1 MGERKVVHPSSIP
14 DISDNSSFVICKMN
28 YLHRSKT
35 RNRLT
40 RGKQIISLLLINKQ
54 EKGRA
59 YMQDKSWEFT
69 SANLIALLSAVL
81 IMFAF
86 IFLPWY
92 GSTLTEN
99 GARILSDNLYGA
111 VGAKPAPLI
120 WLVPIVSLGGI
131 LFSLFGILSIERS
144 RIAAL
149 ISLGFGL
156 IGLGYFLYMLAHP
169 LLKEASSSPGI
180 GFWLSLAGVVVL
192 VISIGLASP
201 LVRAALQRLQKPGV
215 KTSSRISQKAVP
227 YIFLLFPLIIYLA
240 WIIIPTFYTMLL
252 SFTNWDGI
260 STPKYIGFANFERL
274 FTKDRTFIES
284 LLNNL
289 KWLLIFITV
298 PTTIGLALAMVFNRE
313 MVGGRLFK
321 VSFYSPLVLSL
332 VVIGLIWAWLYNPQ
346 YGLINQFLIKLGVS
360 DPPGWLGER
369 GLAIYAVIIAAVWRQ
384 VGYVMVLY
392 LAGLKNI
399 DPTFID
405 SALVDGANRRQMFRY
420 VIFPL
425 LAPVTTIVVVISI
438 IDSLRAFDLISI
450 MTRGGQSTQVLANF
464 MYIEAFNN
472 YRMGYGAAIAVVLF
486 FISMVFIGFYLSR
499 VVKNELEY

>member
-1 MGERKVVHPSSIP
+1 
-14 DISDNSSFVICKMN
+14 
-28 YLHRSKT
+28 
-35 RNRLT
+35 
-40 RGKQIISLLLINKQ
+40 
-54 EKGRA
+54 
-59 YMQDKSWEFT
+59 MQDKTWEYT
-69 SANLIALLSAVL
+69 SANLAALLSALL

-92 GSTLTEN
+92 GSALTEN
-99 GARILSDNLYGA
+99 GARILSDNLYGS

-131 LFSLFGILSIERS
+131 LFGLFGIFSAERS
-144 RIAAL
+144 RLSAL
-149 ISLGFGL
+149 VCLGLGL
-156 IGLGYFLYMLAHP
+156 VGLGYFLYMLSNP
-169 LLKEASSSPGI
+169 ILRQKGSSPGI
-180 GFWLSLAGVVVL
+180 GFWVSLAGALILTVSL
-192 VISIGLASP
+192 VLASP
-201 LVRAALQRLQKPGV
+201 ALRNAVQSRQKANAEPCLRV
-215 KTSSRISQKAVP
+215 PRKAVP
-227 YIFLLFPLIIYLA
+227 YLFLLAPLIIYLA
-240 WIIIPTFYTMLL
+240 WIIIPTFYTMFL
-252 SFTNWDGI
+252 SLTNWDGI

-298 PTTIGLALAMVFNRE
+298 PTTIGLALAMVFNQE

-332 VVIGLIWAWLYNPQ
+332 AVIGLIWAWLYNPQ
-346 YGLINQFLIKLGVS
+346 YGLINQFLTRVGVA

-369 GLAIYAVIIAAVWRQ
+369 GLAIYSVITAAVWRQ

-399 DPTFID
+399 DPTFVD
-405 SALVDGANRRQMFRY
+405 AARVDGANRWQLFQH

-486 FISMVFIGFYLSR
+486 FISMIFIGFYLSR
-499 VVKNELEY
+499 VIKDEMEY